1 MEQDGKVH
9 NIWCNTRDLSP
20 INCASC
26 FKEEVAFRRR
36 RWEALGK
43 FTNTK
48 AAQLEAKGWESWLKT
63 LGPQTFTDDFADFH
77 REFWDSYWP
86 VTQKRRRG
94 ERLSIDDLVVLYIL
108 GRGNGKSS
116 NIEWA
121 CIAEGALLGKGYVMY
136 CCATE
141 AQAKDHVMAIQS
153 RLESTQIAAY
163 YPGLA
168 SPKVGK
174 HGFRKGW
181 SQEYLATKSGWGI
194 IPIGLDEGVRGGRQD
209 DLRFSLIVLD
219 DIDDFSDS
227 PLQVEKK
234 INTISRGIMPAGT
247 EDTIVLFPQN
257 IIHENSVLNQILTR
271 RSDVLSIRKTI
282 GPYPSFDELELE
294 RTEVDGGRVWSIGH
308 CKPHWPAFDID
319 SARKFLSKFGRNAF
333 LAEYQHDFESAR
345 EGRVLRNYNDA
356 LMVIDEDD
364 YCRVFGS
371 LDTLDSFNKYFG
383 HDWSRTKS
391 AYHANVGGKLAVT
404 NQNSPLPGKLILHD
418 LMSFEAGTQADDVGL
433 RFLES
438 IAPFVPDKALTWAE
452 LIELSLSRQG
462 LEQFIS
468 DATRLIEARR
478 NILAGIIPPL
488 VTPLLKAKRYM
499 RFVGSHDQNND
510 ALQVYRRVYGL
521 PFRPLNPK
529 ETGGLEWADHYMDV
543 DKKTRHPF
551 FEDRQL
557 QDGTWEK
564 GCPGMFILVKNGKKA
579 YPNSAT
585 PDALHDSDLCRYQ
598 FSNWRMRPMKLT
610 EAGSIEHGPMKMN
623 DDFGQMLQMLLL
635 DNAITAAPMTY
646 AEQVNE
652 MIPRKNR
659 VEEMRKSSP
668 NGVGL
673 TPEQELTAIISRQFA
688 EKRIRPRVQQFDDW
702 GQPRN

>member
-1 MEQDGKVH
+1 MTTKITG
-9 NIWCNTRDLSP
+9 P
-20 INCASC
+20 ISEAEIS
-26 FKEEVAFRRR
+26 AIRIRQR
-36 RWEALGK
+36 LALGNS
-43 FTNTK
+43 TNYK
-48 AAQLEAKGWESWLKT
+48 AAQLEARGWEAWLKT
-63 LGPQTFTDDFADFH
+63 LGPKTFSRPFAPFH
-77 REFWDSYWP
+77 AEYWNWLW
-86 VTQKRRRG
+86 TTRTRLLRG
-94 ERLSIDDLVVLYIL
+94 ERLTPAELVMLLIWF
-108 GRGNGKSS
+108 RGGGKSS
-116 NIEWA
+116 HVEWG
-121 CIAEGALLGKGYVMY
+121 CIAEGARAPKGFIGYI
-136 CCATE
+136 CETE
-141 AQAKDHVMAIQS
+141 ALSLGHIQS
-153 RLESTQIAAY
+153 IRRRLDSPQIIEY

-168 SPKVGK
+168 SPKLDRQGRQVAW
-174 HGFRKGW
+174 R
-181 SQEYLATKSGWGI
+181 QDYLYTKSGWGI
-194 IPIGLDEGVRGGRQD
+194 IPIGLEEGVRGGKLED
-209 DLRFSLIVLD
+209 VRFTTLVFD
-219 DIDDFSDS
+219 DIDSRTDS
-227 PLQVEKK
+227 PAAREKK
-234 INTISRGIMPAGT
+234 LKRIAFEILPAGT
-247 EDTIVLFPQN
+247 MNADTMVWFPQN
-257 IIHENSVLNQILTR
+257 LIDVDSCLNQIYTGR
-271 RSDVLSIRKTI
+271 VDILSERQVS
-282 GPYPSFDELELE
+282 GPHPAFQMLELVLDE
-294 RTEVDGGRVWSIGH
+294 NASGRKYVIANAVPTWPEVDMNAAKKFLADSGRV
-308 CKPHWPAFDID
+308 AFM
-319 SARKFLSKFGRNAF
+319 
-333 LAEYQHDFESAR
+333 AEYQHDFEAAR

-371 LDTLDSFNKYFG
+371 LDTLDTFNKYFG

-438 IAPFVPDKALTWAE
+438 ITPFVPDKALTWKE

-488 VTPLLKAKRYM
+488 VMPLLKAKRYM

-521 PFRPLNPK
+521 PFRPLNPR
-529 ETGGLEWADHYMDV
+529 ETGGLEWADHYMDI

-557 QDGTWEK
+557 ADGTWEK
-564 GCPGMFILVKNGKKA
+564 GCPGMFLLVKNGKKA
-579 YPNSAT
+579 YPGSAT

-610 EAGSIEHGPMKMN
+610 EAGALEHGPMKMN

-635 DNAITAAPMTY
+635 DNSITAVPMTY
-646 AEQVNE
+646 QEQVNE

-659 VEEMRKSSP
+659 VAEMRKLSP
-668 NGVGL
+668 NGIGL

-688 EKRIRPRVQQFDDW
+688 EKKIRPRVQRFDDF
-702 GQPRN
+702 GTPLN